1 MNEARKSFGEELT
14 RLRREKG
21 VGLEE
26 LARAT
31 KIRVSLLSALE
42 AGRFESLPPPVFVV
56 GYLQA
61 VATRLG
67 TDPEPLVQ
75 RFRRLADMQ
84 AQDAPG
90 LEEGAPQDEKR
101 PPRRPKGAWIGGGL
115 AAAAL
120 LAAGVFWALRWSP
133 QAPVLDA
140 PLVRP
145 LPGFSGQAPKIE
157 PEAPSAAESPSE
169 HEGSPS
175 IAPETRAT
183 PGPAAP
189 AKTGE
194 GRERGHQAPEAAAAM
209 SAPGHGLVLEFSA
222 PCWTEIWRGDERLV
236 HREVQAGERLAFA
249 GSSFRATFGD
259 ASSVRASF
267 EGRPLALPSGPG
279 RVVKDLAI
287 PGRAGDEGE
296 AR

>member
-1 MNEARKSFGEELT
+1 MNEARKSFGEELA

-61 VATRLG
+61 VAMHLG
-67 TDPEPLVQ
+67 ADPEPLVQ
-75 RFRRLADMQ
+75 RFRRLADVR
-84 AQDAPG
+84 APG
-90 LEEGAPQDEKR
+90 APGSGEEAPQDEKR
-101 PPRRPKGAWIGGGL
+101 PPRRRTKGAWIAGGL

-133 QAPVLDA
+133 QVPVLDA
-140 PLVRP
+140 PLVKP
-145 LPGFSGQAPKIE
+145 LPGPSG
-157 PEAPSAAESPSE
+157 EAPAIEQETPSAESPSE

-175 IAPETRAT
+175 VVPETRAT
-183 PGPAAP
+183 PGPATP
-189 AKTGE
+189 AETDAGPE
-194 GRERGHQAPEAAAAM
+194 GGNRAPEAAASV

-222 PCWTEIWRGDERLV
+222 PCWTEIWRGEERLV
-236 HREVQAGERLAFA
+236 HREVKAGERLTFA

-287 PGRAGDEGE
+287 PREAGHGGE